1 MIKIYRYDITT
12 KEFIQE
18 LEINEAYGTNLP
30 FTTTVKPL
38 AKKEGFAVCFN
49 GTKWELV
56 EDNRNKTIYVKATKE
71 ELKVDYLGK
80 IKDEHTLLIPK
91 QFDEW
96 DYNQNKWVEN
106 IEKKETQRIQQI
118 EAKCNQVIVAV
129 YPIYKQ
135 INIANLLTPYTE
147 EDRDVMKAFI
157 DSKRAI
163 CHKAIADGTKPEDI
177 NWEVNNG

>member
-1 MIKIYRYDITT
+1 MKIYKYDTQT

-18 LEINEAYGTNLP
+18 LEINEAYGTNLL

-38 AKKEGFAVCFN
+38 ARKDVFAVCFN
-49 GTKWELV
+49 DTKWEYV
-56 EDNRNKTIYVKATKE
+56 EDNRDKTIYVKATKD

-91 QFDEW
+91 QSDEW
-96 DYNQNKWVEN
+96 DYTQNQWAEDV
-106 IEKKETQRIQQI
+106 EKKETQRIQEI
-118 EAKCNQVIVAV
+118 EAKCNQAIEAV

-135 INIANLLTPYTE
+135 INITNLLTPYTE
-147 EDRDVMKAFI
+147 EDREVMKAFI

-163 CHKAIADGTKPEDI
+163 CHKAIADGTKVEDVDYS
-177 NWEVNNG
+177 NES